1 MPDLHSLAD
10 SLYYT
15 NRREYSERNGN
26 VMYLDGAPLRRP
38 LSLPAA
44 QRVIALVIVIA
55 ALILGGLFIN
65 NTVLASYREAAAL
78 EQAITE
84 NLSRQASIETIP
96 NMADLVQLSDEEIVE
111 KFSGDG
117 YTIFDASKLT
127 NSDDLT
133 VYRLPS
139 DVSAEEAASMFAQGI
154 NGLSVAQA
162 TKLLNGSWYF
172 GTERSGATSM
182 VTRYADFSTADPQ
195 VAVSNAIA
203 KEGYDPDT
211 ISESGV
217 DEHGNTFSTGV
228 VEIDDKDYV
237 WKVSALPLSEMY
249 SISGMPEGACYV
261 GVRITAQ

>member
-10 SLYYT
+10 RLYYT
-15 NRREYSERNGN
+15 NRREYTEKHGN
-26 VMYLDGAPLRRP
+26 VAYLDGSPLRRP

-55 ALILGGLFIN
+55 AIIIGALFIN
-65 NTVLASYREAAAL
+65 NTVLATYREAAAA
-78 EQAITE
+78 EQAITD
-84 NLSRQASIETIP
+84 NLARQSSIETIP
-96 NMADLVQLSDEEIVE
+96 IVADLVTLSDDEIAE
-111 KFSGDG
+111 KLTGDG
-117 YTIFDASKLT
+117 NTLFDASKLA

-139 DVSAEEAASMFAQGI
+139 DVSLDEATAMFTQGI
-154 NGLSVAQA
+154 NALSVPQA

-182 VTRYADFSTADPQ
+182 VTRYADFSTADPA

-203 KEGYDPDT
+203 KEGYDQES

-228 VEIDDKDYV
+228 IQVDDKDYV

-249 SISGMPEGACYV
+249 SITGMPEDACYV